1 MSLSFHIEESGRSQR
16 EITFEQRPAGGEEV
30 SPIGI
35 WGRALEGRGSGG
47 YQGPK
52 VGVCL
57 RSEEETGMAED
68 SESFEMSARR
78 KKGRTL
84 RAL

>member
-35 WGRALEGRGSGG
+35 WGRAFEGRGSGG

-57 RSEEETGMAED
+57 RSEAED

>member
-1 MSLSFHIEESGRSQR
+1 MS
-16 EITFEQRPAGGEEV
+16 RPAGGEEV

-35 WGRALEGRGSGG
+35 WGRAFEGRGSSG
-47 YQGPK
+47 YQGTK

-57 RSEEETGMAED
+57 RSREEAGMAED
-68 SESFEMSARR
+68 SESFEKSSRR

>member
-1 MSLSFHIEESGRSQR
+1 MSKDLQEVRK
-16 EITFEQRPAGGEEV
+16 V

-35 WGRALEGRGSGG
+35 WGRAFEGRGSGG

-57 RSEEETGMAED
+57 RSEEEAGMAED
-68 SESFEMSARR
+68 SEAFEMSARR
-78 KKGRTL
+78 RRGEHLGPCRSL
-84 RAL
+84 W